1 MKKFFIINL
10 FLLYALS
17 SFSQMKDY
25 RRWSLTFDMGVNS
38 FDGDVHQSY
47 NDIFPNSVVKTSF
60 AISTELTLTPYWG
73 IGAELNYLPLA
84 GEDPAKR
91 FEANVYEFAPY
102 LSLNLLNLCN
112 DNNHSKWNI
121 YATAGG
127 GFSYYNSTLYKKGT
141 VFDKITNGWAA
152 TVPIGGLIE
161 YNFSQLFAIGLKAQY
176 RVHNK
181 DNFEGTNLQETL
193 GGYNYKGVTND
204 NLVNGSLSLRWKI
217 GAQTKKHVRNN
228 ETRVTL
234 KDALAMVDEANKKIE
249 SLSQEVTK
257 LKSDIEP
264 GADDDGDGVPNSRD
278 LEPNTPKGLYIDYNG
293 RGIRGLRIMP
303 GTQEI
308 NPEDLRYLGA
318 SGNDRDNDGV
328 PDNRD
333 VEPRT
338 PKNSEVDFW
347 GRRVS
352 RNENYIFASVYF
364 EFDRWDLDCD
374 AYKPI
379 DLVAEKLNSDP
390 TLLVEIRG
398 YADYVGSNEYNKRLS
413 QKRADRVKQ
422 ELTCRYNIEPNRII
436 ANGKGKIPIPPMAY
450 RMNRRCDFIFSK

>member
-1 MKKFFIINL
+1 MGYEKFFIINL

-60 AISTELTLTPYWG
+60 GISTELTLTPYWG

-121 YATAGG
+121 YANVGG

-141 VFDKITNGWAA
+141 VFDKITNGWAG
-152 TVPIGGLIE
+152 TFPVGGLIE

-176 RVHNK
+176 RLHNK

-204 NLVNGSLSLRWKI
+204 NLFNSSLSFRWKI

-228 ETRVTL
+228 ETRITL

-257 LKSDIEP
+257 LKTDIEP
-264 GADDDGDGVPNSRD
+264 GADDDGDGVPNNRD
-278 LEPNTPKGLYIDYNG
+278 LEPNTPKGLYID
-293 RGIRGLRIMP
+293 LM
-303 GTQEI
+303 
-308 NPEDLRYLGA
+308 
-318 SGNDRDNDGV
+318 V
-328 PDNRD
+328 
-333 VEPRT
+333 V
-338 PKNSEVDFW
+338 
-347 GRRVS
+347 
-352 RNENYIFASVYF
+352 
-364 EFDRWDLDCD
+364 
-374 AYKPI
+374 AY
-379 DLVAEKLNSDP
+379 A
-390 TLLVEIRG
+390 G
-398 YADYVGSNEYNKRLS
+398 
-413 QKRADRVKQ
+413 
-422 ELTCRYNIEPNRII
+422 
-436 ANGKGKIPIPPMAY
+436 
-450 RMNRRCDFIFSK
+450 